1 VPAVCVLMFDQIKK
15 MFMYYLQDS
24 YK

>member
-1 VPAVCVLMFDQIKK
+1 MFDQIKK